1 MASFCSTTCSRAAGW
16 ARRRVEG
23 DYVRAIDAL
32 NHKLASDPRV
42 EAVLLSV
49 ADGIQFCR
57 KR

>member
-1 MASFCSTTCSRAAGW
+1 
-16 ARRRVEG
+16 VKEPI
-23 DYVRAIDAL
+23 VRAIDAL
-32 NHKLASDPRV
+32 NRKLASDPRV